1 MNEPIK
7 SEKITRCTKHV
18 LSKDVCHANQLLPWI
33 AQRRGMSYKWGGGAS
48 THIGEVKY
56 VQFIP

>member
-1 MNEPIK
+1 MNEPIQMWNM
-7 SEKITRCTKHV
+7 SRYTNHV
-18 LSKDVCHANQLLPWI
+18 LSKDVCHANQFIPCI
-33 AQRRGMSYKWGGGAS
+33 ARRRGMSYNGGAS